1 MDDSAHVS
9 CFLRFRRDFACD
21 CPPLFEGP
29 HCEFLK
35 PAEKI
40 GDIDDLLN
48 PPGSDRSAGKVTLSV
63 LLTTLAVVAGFF
75 VVRQARRIRQSRK
88 REQDVILNLQD
99 FREENFGAR
108 SANGSML
115 FPGVSPPPS
124 TIPESKGS
132 SFTTG
137 ELMHDIDIT

>member
-1 MDDSAHVS
+1 MQIFALVH
-9 CFLRFRRDFACD
+9 RDFTCD

-35 PAEKI
+35 SAEAI
-40 GDIDDLLN
+40 GDINDLLKRAN
-48 PPGSDRSAGKVTLSV
+48 SDRSGGAVAGMV
-63 LLTTLAVVAGFF
+63 LATTLAVVGGFF
-75 VVRQARRIRQSRK
+75 VLRQARRIRQSRK

-99 FREENFGAR
+99 FRDENFGAK

-115 FPGVSPPPS
+115 FPGMSPPPTS
-124 TIPESKGS
+124 IPETNTS

>member
-1 MDDSAHVS
+1 MMISP
-9 CFLRFRRDFACD
+9 LFRSEFVCD

-35 PAEKI
+35 TAEAI

-48 PPGSDRSAGKVTLSV
+48 PPGSDRSAGMIAGTV
-63 LLTTLAVVAGFF
+63 LLTTLALVAGFF
-75 VVRQARRIRQSRK
+75 VIRQVRRIRQSRK
-88 REQDVILNLQD
+88 RNQDVILNLQD
-99 FREENFGAR
+99 FRQENFGAM

-124 TIPESKGS
+124 TIPETNSN

-137 ELMHDIDIT
+137 ELMHEIDIT

>member
-1 MDDSAHVS
+1 MFD
-9 CFLRFRRDFACD
+9 
-21 CPPLFEGP
+21 GP

-35 PAEKI
+35 TGEKI

-48 PPGSDRSAGKVTLSV
+48 PPGPDISAGRIALSV
-63 LLTTLAVVAGFF
+63 LLTSLAVVVGFF
-75 VVRQARRIRQSRK
+75 VVRQARRVRQSRK

-124 TIPESKGS
+124 TIPETKSS
-132 SFTTG
+132 SFATG